1 MYPFVSSFNILVT
14 VIAHVHQPLPI
25 HSETD
30 SLEQL
35 PTQFIL
41 WLAQLH
47 RQGCTAV

>member
-14 VIAHVHQPLPI
+14 VTAHIHQPLPI
-25 HSETD
+25 HSKTD
-30 SLEQL
+30 GLEQL

-47 RQGCTAV
+47 REGCPAV